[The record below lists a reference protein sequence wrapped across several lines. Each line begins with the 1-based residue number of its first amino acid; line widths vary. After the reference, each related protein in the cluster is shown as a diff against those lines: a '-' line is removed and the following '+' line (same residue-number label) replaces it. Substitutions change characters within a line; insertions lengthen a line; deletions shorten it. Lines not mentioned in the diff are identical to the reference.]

1 MKVLAIVFLCLLSFS
16 TNADNIKIGFIDT
29 SQVVTSLTQ
38 YKTSINEIS
47 SEFEPKKQE
56 LLNLYNHI
64 ELVRTKIDEI
74 LKSDSNKSI
83 EDELAKLSNLE
94 QSFRKETEF
103 WQKNMNNK
111 KIDLLKEIEILVNQ
125 TVNEY
130 AKREN
135 YDLILYENVA
145 FVSDKVDI
153 SEEIIAEI
161 EKLWNLHF
169 KKLLIWLMAISKE
182 ISLKKSMDLTL

>member
-1 MKVLAIVFLCLLSFS
+1 MKALAIVIFSLLCLSS
-16 TNADNIKIGFIDT
+16 YAENIKIGFIDT
-29 SQVVTSLTQ
+29 NQVVTSLSQ
-38 YKTSINEIS
+38 YKSSIEEIS

-56 LLNLYNHI
+56 LLDLYNHI

-74 LKSDSNKSI
+74 LQTDSNQSV
-83 EDELAKLSNLE
+83 EDELTKLSNLE

-103 WQKNMNNK
+103 WQKTMNNK
-111 KIDLLKEIEILVNQ
+111 KINLLKEIEILVNQ
-125 TVNEY
+125 TINEY

-153 SEEIIAEI
+153 SKEIIAEI
-161 EKLWNLHF
+161 EKR
-169 KKLLIWLMAISKE
+169 
-182 ISLKKSMDLTL
+182 

>member
-135 YDLILYENVA
+135 YDFILYENVA

-161 EKLWNLHF
+161 EKL
-169 KKLLIWLMAISKE
+169 
-182 ISLKKSMDLTL
+182 

>member
-1 MKVLAIVFLCLLSFS
+1 MKVLAILFFCLLSFS
-16 TNADNIKIGFIDT
+16 TNAENIKIGFIDT
-29 SQVVTSLTQ
+29 NQVVTSLSQ
-38 YKTSINEIS
+38 YKASIDEIS

-56 LLNLYNHI
+56 LLDLYNHI

-103 WQKNMNNK
+103 WQNTMNNK

-125 TVNEY
+125 TINEY
-130 AKREN
+130 AKREK

-153 SEEIIAEI
+153 SDEIIAEI
-161 EKLWNLHF
+161 EKL
-169 KKLLIWLMAISKE
+169 
-182 ISLKKSMDLTL
+182 

>member
-1 MKVLAIVFLCLLSFS
+1 MKVLAILFFCLLSFS
-16 TNADNIKIGFIDT
+16 TNAENIKIGFIDT
-29 SQVVTSLTQ
+29 NQVVTSLSQ
-38 YKTSINEIS
+38 YKASIDEIS

-56 LLNLYNHI
+56 LLDLYNHI

-103 WQKNMNNK
+103 WQNTMNNK

-125 TVNEY
+125 TINEY

-153 SEEIIAEI
+153 SKEIIAEI
-161 EKLWNLHF
+161 EKL
-169 KKLLIWLMAISKE
+169 
-182 ISLKKSMDLTL
+182 

>member
-145 FVSDKVDI
+145 FVSDNVDI

-161 EKLWNLHF
+161 EKL
-169 KKLLIWLMAISKE
+169 
-182 ISLKKSMDLTL
+182 

>member
-1 MKVLAIVFLCLLSFS
+1 MKVLAILFFCLLSFS
-16 TNADNIKIGFIDT
+16 TNAENIKIGFIDT
-29 SQVVTSLTQ
+29 NQVVTSLSQ
-38 YKTSINEIS
+38 YKASIDEIS

-56 LLNLYNHI
+56 LLDLYNHI
-64 ELVRTKIDEI
+64 ELVRTKINEI

-103 WQKNMNNK
+103 WQETMNNK

-125 TVNEY
+125 TINEY

-135 YDLILYENVA
+135 YDLILYENIA

-153 SEEIIAEI
+153 SKEIIAEI
-161 EKLWNLHF
+161 EKL
-169 KKLLIWLMAISKE
+169 
-182 ISLKKSMDLTL
+182 

>member
-1 MKVLAIVFLCLLSFS
+1 MKVLAILFFCLLSFS
-16 TNADNIKIGFIDT
+16 TNAENIKIGFIDT
-29 SQVVTSLTQ
+29 NQVVTSLSQ
-38 YKTSINEIS
+38 YKASIDEIS

-56 LLNLYNHI
+56 LLDLYNHI
-64 ELVRTKIDEI
+64 ELVRTKINEI

-103 WQKNMNNK
+103 WQNTMNNK

-125 TVNEY
+125 TINEY

-135 YDLILYENVA
+135 YDLILYENIA
-145 FVSDKVDI
+145 FASNKVDI

-161 EKLWNLHF
+161 EKQ
-169 KKLLIWLMAISKE
+169 
-182 ISLKKSMDLTL
+182 

>member
-64 ELVRTKIDEI
+64 QLVRTKIDEI

-161 EKLWNLHF
+161 EKL
-169 KKLLIWLMAISKE
+169 
-182 ISLKKSMDLTL
+182 

>member
-1 MKVLAIVFLCLLSFS
+1 MKVLAILFFCLLSFS
-16 TNADNIKIGFIDT
+16 TNAENIKIGFIDT
-29 SQVVTSLTQ
+29 NQVVTSLSQ
-38 YKTSINEIS
+38 YKASIDEIS

-56 LLNLYNHI
+56 LLDLYNHI
-64 ELVRTKIDEI
+64 ELVRTKINEI

-103 WQKNMNNK
+103 WQNTMNNK

-125 TVNEY
+125 TINEY

-135 YDLILYENVA
+135 YDLILYENIA
-145 FVSDKVDI
+145 FASNKVDI

-161 EKLWNLHF
+161 EKL
-169 KKLLIWLMAISKE
+169 
-182 ISLKKSMDLTL
+182 

>member
-1 MKVLAIVFLCLLSFS
+1 MKVLVIFFFYFLCFS
-16 TNADNIKIGFIDT
+16 TNAENIKIGFIDT
-29 SQVVTSLTQ
+29 NQVVTSLSQ
-38 YKTSINEIS
+38 YKASIDEIS

-56 LLNLYNHI
+56 LLDLYNHI

-83 EDELAKLSNLE
+83 EDELIKLSNLE

-103 WQKNMNNK
+103 WQNTMNNK

-125 TVNEY
+125 TINEY

-135 YDLILYENVA
+135 YDLILYENIA
-145 FVSDKVDI
+145 FASDKVDI
-153 SEEIIAEI
+153 SKEIIAEI
-161 EKLWNLHF
+161 EKLWSLHY
-169 KKLLIWLMAISKE
+169 KKLLIWLMA
-182 ISLKKSMDLTL
+182 

>member
-1 MKVLAIVFLCLLSFS
+1 MKFLATLFFCLLSFS
-16 TNADNIKIGFIDT
+16 TNAENIKIGFIDT
-29 SQVVTSLTQ
+29 NQVVTSLSQ
-38 YKTSINEIS
+38 YKASIDEIS

-56 LLNLYNHI
+56 LLDLYNHI
-64 ELVRTKIDEI
+64 ELVRTKIDEL

-103 WQKNMNNK
+103 WQNTMNNK

-125 TVNEY
+125 TINEY

-135 YDLILYENVA
+135 YDLILYENIA

-153 SEEIIAEI
+153 SKEIIAEI
-161 EKLWNLHF
+161 EKL
-169 KKLLIWLMAISKE
+169 
-182 ISLKKSMDLTL
+182 